1 MYNSSYAVDYVFYYP
16 PEAHK
21 SFHQPV
27 SPTDGFPYQFRGA
40 NEVISVWLAG
50 LNTALRIWEM
60 M

>member
-1 MYNSSYAVDYVFYYP
+1 MSSTIHQKPIV
-16 PEAHK
+16 K
-21 SFHQPV
+21 SIHQPV
-27 SPTDGFPYQFRGA
+27 SPTDGFPYQFRRA